1 MTKYQMIILA
11 LLVSSIL
18 TAIFGAT
25 AGSGKGT
32 MSMLYKL
39 FAAISLL
46 LILLIGYRAFFLIR

>member
-1 MTKYQMIILA
+1 MTKYQLIVLA

-25 AGSGKGT
+25 PGSNKGI
-32 MSMLYKL
+32 MSILYKL
-39 FAAISLL
+39 FAAITLL